1 MGVFYYV
8 GAVALA
14 EDIPDVE
21 LHGNDLKKFYADM
34 DKGFQQVGL
43 SIHLYKFGTYNT
55 LCLIIFRMPSIAG

>member
-21 LHGNDLKKFYADM
+21 LHDKDLKKFYADM
-34 DKGFQQVGL
+34 DKGFQQVNFNF
-43 SIHLYKFGTYNT
+43 SAYN
-55 LCLIIFRMPSIAG
+55 CSYLIIFRMPSIAG

>member
-21 LHGNDLKKFYADM
+21 FDGDLLKFYADM
-34 DKGFQQVGL
+34 DKGFQQVRHINTIFITF
-43 SIHLYKFGTYNT
+43 SIMQLNT
-55 LCLIIFRMPSIAG
+55 NLL